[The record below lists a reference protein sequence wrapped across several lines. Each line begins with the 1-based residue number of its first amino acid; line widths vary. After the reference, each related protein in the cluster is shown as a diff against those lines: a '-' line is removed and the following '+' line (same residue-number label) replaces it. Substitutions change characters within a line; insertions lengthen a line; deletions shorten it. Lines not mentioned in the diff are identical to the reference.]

1 MKWNASQIHG
11 IQFLISCRQAPVL
24 IRLLSIQ
31 LAEEYFVTQWI
42 KWVYNRQTMAHT
54 IFMAPLKTGSEM
66 GVSVAMKLI
75 HIHQS
80 GNI

>member
-24 IRLLSIQ
+24 IRLLILQ

-42 KWVYNRQTMAHT
+42 KWVYNRQTMART
-54 IFMAPLKTGSEM
+54 IFMAPSKPGQKWVFLW
-66 GVSVAMKLI
+66 L
-75 HIHQS
+75 
-80 GNI
+80 